1 MVCRGHASRQ
11 DLTRHDLLYYA
22 GHTVSSQ
29 LSRQIGANLKA
40 ARDAKGLTQTELGQL
55 IGRDGFQIS
64 RWERGAHRP
73 TDASLMALG
82 EALDMDYLAF
92 FAVERKAA

>member
-1 MVCRGHASRQ
+1 MV
-11 DLTRHDLLYYA
+11 

-40 ARDAKGLTQTELGQL
+40 ARLRKGLTQTELGDL

-73 TDASLMALG
+73 ADVALMALA
-82 EALDMDYLAF
+82 EALGMGYVDFYAEL
-92 FAVERKAA
+92 EQAA